1 MSTDNPESLLEN
13 QDLEPTPVSPN
24 LEDASGAVIHVPDGS
39 KRERDQDYKSVIVYL
54 GDKDRVINCKDSIQ
68 WIIQRL
74 RGDMPVNTTSLLRL
88 QVLRLENRIQT
99 PPAGQG

>member
-39 KRERDQDYKSVIVYL
+39 KRERDQDYKSVI
-54 GDKDRVINCKDSIQ
+54 
-68 WIIQRL
+68 
-74 RGDMPVNTTSLLRL
+74 
-88 QVLRLENRIQT
+88 
-99 PPAGQG
+99 A